1 MAGEEQAHTNR
12 RKAERPTGPGTPEGK
27 GDVSENGVKHGP
39 SARKDVIEGEDPQE
53 FERHRQQ
60 MLGELAPVGAM
71 EATLAERIVSLSWRL
86 KRAERLQNEVL
97 EHLTTKETSSPL
109 AKLVESLLA
118 EDVDLMGD
126 DPETDPNLAVGRA
139 VAKDFANDG
148 VLDRLSICEQQI
160 ESRLFR
166 AMAELQRLQLK
177 RKP

>member
-1 MAGEEQAHTNR
+1 
-12 RKAERPTGPGTPEGK
+12 
-27 GDVSENGVKHGP
+27 
-39 SARKDVIEGEDPQE
+39 
-53 FERHRQQ
+53 
-60 MLGELAPVGAM
+60 
-71 EATLAERIVSLSWRL
+71 
-86 KRAERLQNEVL
+86 
-97 EHLTTKETSSPL
+97 L